1 MPDGLSPLGG
11 RRTLTLADE
20 LLIDIAIKIQL
31 PPGLYALALDRY
43 QTISDWMERP
53 GSPLRGLIDQIHAQG
68 SVFIGATIRCR
79 DDEDLFDLDMVAE
92 LLVSEWIEPEAAL
105 DLVEEALAGAKGSR
119 YWDKTD
125 RQTRCVTVEYAEM
138 HIDVTPI
145 VRLANTPNRVG
156 HIFHAKKGTPASQ
169 HRRIQANPW
178 GFGRW
183 YAGRTPADD
192 WFGDLLLE
200 RALSGDRIVA
210 KSADVEPL
218 PGQKELY
225 RKARATVA
233 LQLIKRHVQML
244 YERRPNLRRPPS
256 VALSCSVGWN
266 AGGERTL
273 LDEVIHQAAAFRA
286 ELINA
291 NATAEHVEIRN
302 PAWEPDLFTDRW
314 PENLDTQRLFI
325 NDLNRFIAALEKART
340 ATNDELE
347 RIFATLFGERVTTD
361 VLIEKA
367 AREGARFSA
376 VGPSVQPR
384 SGRVIASTSTLG
396 AGSAIRPR
404 EQTFFGS
411 DS

>member
-1 MPDGLSPLGG
+1 MPDGFSLGG

-68 SVFIGATIRCR
+68 SVLIGTTIRCR
-79 DDEDLFDLDMVAE
+79 DDEDLFDLDMVTE

-119 YWDKTD
+119 YWSKTD

-145 VRLANTPNRVG
+145 VRLANTPDRVG

-169 HRRIQANPW
+169 HRRIEANPW

-183 YAGRTPADD
+183 YAAQTPADD

-200 RALSGDRIVA
+200 RSLSANGRIA
-210 KSADVEPL
+210 KSADVEPP
-218 PGQKELY
+218 PGQEELY

-244 YERRPNLRRPPS
+244 YDRRPNIRRPPS

-286 ELINA
+286 KLINA
-291 NATAEHVEIRN
+291 NAIAECVEIRN
-302 PAWEPDLFTDRW
+302 PEWEPDLFTDRW
-314 PENLDTQRLFI
+314 PENLDAQRLFI
-325 NDLNRFIAALEKART
+325 NDLNRFIAALEKARS
-340 ATNDELE
+340 ATSDELE

-361 VLIEKA
+361 VLSEKA
-367 AREGARFSA
+367 AREGTRFSA
-376 VGPSVQPR
+376 PGPSVQPR
-384 SGRVIASTSTLG
+384 SGRVVASTSTLG
-396 AGSAIRPR
+396 GGSVVRPR
-404 EQTFFGS
+404 KQTFFGS
-411 DS
+411 DD

>member
-1 MPDGLSPLGG
+1 MPDGLSPFRGQ
-11 RRTLTLADE
+11 RTLSLADE

-31 PPGLYALALDRY
+31 PPGLYALALERY
-43 QTISDWMERP
+43 QTISEWMERP
-53 GSPLRGLIDQIHAQG
+53 GSPLNGLIDQIHAQG
-68 SVFIGATIRCR
+68 SVLIGATIRCR

-125 RQTRCVTVEYAEM
+125 RQSRCVTVEYAEM

-156 HIFHAKKGTPASQ
+156 HIFHAKQGTPVSQ
-169 HRRIQANPW
+169 HRRIEANPW

-183 YAGRTPADD
+183 YASRTPADD

-200 RALSGDRIVA
+200 RALAGNRALA
-210 KSADVEPL
+210 KSADVEPP
-218 PGQKELY
+218 PGQQDLY

-244 YERRPNLRRPPS
+244 YDRRPSLRRPPS

-266 AGGERTL
+266 AGGDRTL
-273 LDEVIHQAAAFRA
+273 LDEVIHQAHAFRA
-286 ELINA
+286 ELADA
-291 NATAEHVEIRN
+291 NAVAAQVEIRN
-302 PAWEPDLFTDRW
+302 PTWEPDLFTDRW
-314 PENLDTQRLFI
+314 PENLDAQRLFI
-325 NDLNRFIAALEKART
+325 ADLNRFIAALEKARS
-340 ATNDELE
+340 ATPDELE
-347 RIFATLFGERVTTD
+347 RILATLFGERVTTD

-367 AREGARFSA
+367 AREGTRFSA
-376 VGPSVQPR
+376 PGPSVQPR
-384 SGRVIASTSTLG
+384 SGRVVSSSATLG
-396 AGSAIRPR
+396 GGSVVRPR
-404 EQTFFGS
+404 GQTFFGS
-411 DS
+411 DG